1 MFNSIEEE
9 IKRAAVENGAFQIGF
24 GKIEFK
30 ENEKFYGYKSVIS
43 IIFPLFRGIMEN
55 VVDGPTYEY
64 FHHYRTVNRT
74 IDDITLRI
82 GKILEREGKRAYP
95 IAASQSVKGNY
106 EGAFSHKRAAVISG
120 MGWIGK
126 SDLLITSENG
136 ARVRLGTVLTD
147 YEFENYGTPVTESKC
162 GSCTICENSCPAMA
176 IRGVNWKS
184 GMKREELYD
193 AKACSDYMKS
203 AFKDIGRG
211 AVCGICVSSC
221 PYSKTKKI

>member
-1 MFNSIEEE
+1 MSKSIEEE
-9 IKRAAVENGAFQIGF
+9 IKRAAIENGASEAGF
-24 GKIEFK
+24 GKIEFE
-30 ENEKFYGYKSVIS
+30 ENEKFFGYKSVIS
-43 IIFPLFRGIMEN
+43 IVFPLFRGIMEN

-64 FHHYRTVNRT
+64 FHHYRSVNRA

-82 GKILEREGKRAYP
+82 GKIIEREGYRAYP

-106 EGAFSHKRAAVISG
+106 EGVFSHKRAAVISG

-126 SDLLITSENG
+126 SDLLITEENG

-147 YEFENYGTPVTESKC
+147 YEFNEYGKVVTESKC
-162 GSCTICENSCPAMA
+162 GSCNICEISCPAVA

-193 AKACSDYMKS
+193 AKACSDYMKN

-211 AVCGICVSSC
+211 AVCGICISC
-221 PYSKTKKI
+221 CPHSKTKKI